1 MLLAPHFDYILATYV
16 FAKVIRS
23 LKSSTLKPDRI
34 FLFFT
39 ALVLVVYKVALIFTE
54 PLISILDFLCN
65 FLCNRNLKWYIH
77 GSEYLQKYLTGPW
90 WQCYRKGLVREKLKL
105 SFTGKR
111 RWACRTYK
119 EVAVRKMFSMKNL

>member
-54 PLISILDFLCN
+54 PLISKFDFCVQFPLQQ
-65 FLCNRNLKWYIH
+65 K
-77 GSEYLQKYLTGPW
+77 SEMIYSRL
-90 WQCYRKGLVREKLKL
+90 
-105 SFTGKR
+105 
-111 RWACRTYK
+111 
-119 EVAVRKMFSMKNL
+119 